1 MGGVGGVATGTYL
14 LVELS
19 FFQPSASIFETCFCL
34 LHTRSRHGVESVDWG
49 STCTLALQYSS
60 NTYRPRVADA
70 RKRTY
75 IV

>member
-49 STCTLALQYSS
+49 STCTLAL
-60 NTYRPRVADA
+60 
-70 RKRTY
+70 
-75 IV
+75 